1 MAFAGS
7 NAHVFPY
14 MEKAGLH
21 PTGQRIYLNEAK
33 YPGPVPQKWPVISG
47 NPAHACVSIR
57 PDLDK
62 LLKGHLD
69 VDLKQFLRSA
79 PGGPTSLLG
88 LWHEASTGG
97 PAGIYRHLDITGR
110 KLTAAQSHV
119 RELAHHI
126 GANVKVGAIEVIPI
140 EHPGTWMAKD
150 LDFYACDIYDDRE
163 CKAKPYEMLGKFK
176 DQCDALMKSGHATIG
191 VTETNSRCSGRR
203 PFWFHTVWSWLHT
216 RGFTSNTSCFLTFWR
231 LHARESGG
239 WLPHD
244 KATIAA
250 LKAIFEQ
257 SSP

>member
-1 MAFAGS
+1 MTFAGS

-14 MEKAGLH
+14 METAGLH

-33 YPGPVPQKWPVISG
+33 FPGPVPKAWPMITG

-57 PDLDK
+57 PDLNE
-62 LLKGHLD
+62 LLKGDLD
-69 VDLKQFLRSA
+69 TDLKRFLRSA

-97 PAGIYRHLDITGR
+97 PAGVYKKAGITGAQ
-110 KLTAAQSHV
+110 LTAAQTHV
-119 RELAHHI
+119 QKLSHHI
-126 GANVKVGAIEVIPI
+126 GANVKVGAIDVVGI

-150 LDFYACDIYDDRE
+150 LDFYACDIYDNRT
-163 CKAKPYEMLGKFK
+163 CTAKPYEMLGKFK
-176 DQCDALMKSGHATIG
+176 DECDALVTSGKATIG
-191 VTETNSRCSGRR
+191 VAETNSRCSGRR
-203 PFWFHTVWSWLHT
+203 PFWFHTVWSWLQT

-231 LHARESGG
+231 LHATESGG

-250 LKAIFEQ
+250 LNTIFER